1 MVEGAWVAQLAL
13 AASFFYVGLQLGL
26 GRRSHGAAGLVA
38 MAALAMG
45 FIAATLLGQ
54 ELNLWVVINGFV
66 FAAGVATSERFL
78 PSSSEA
84 SIEPRRSDGFRAA
97 PIGLVH
103 AGLVLVVARFYSWRL
118 GAVLFLLAA
127 ATALVLAFGL
137 PWWRRRSTKVAKP

>member
-26 GRRSHGAAGLVA
+26 GRRSHGAA
-38 MAALAMG
+38 
-45 FIAATLLGQ
+45 